1 MKSSMR
7 PVLAA
12 GALALAAGGT
22 VVAQTDVLCIS
33 RAREGQVWFEK
44 NKGSL
49 ALMAAEKRVV
59 LEKGEDGRWRARVNP
74 EEGK

>member
-1 MKSSMR
+1 M
-7 PVLAA
+7 
-12 GALALAAGGT
+12 
-22 VVAQTDVLCIS
+22 
-33 RAREGQVWFEK
+33 WFEK
-44 NKGSL
+44 NKDSF